1 MKTIKF
7 AFIGGTGFYDIRN
20 TKIVDQISIETPF
33 GPPSGL
39 ISLVELANQTVAFL
53 PRHGLDHNISPS
65 YLPAR
70 ANIYALKTIGI
81 ERLVSI
87 SAVGSLSEEINPE
100 DAVIPDQLI
109 DRTYQRV
116 NTFFDKSM
124 VAHISFAKPFCNE
137 LSESLIEASENY
149 MNVHRGGTMVVIEGP
164 AFSTSAESRLYQKW
178 GGNIIGM
185 TALPEAKL
193 AREAEICYASLS
205 LVTDNDSWEESDHV
219 SQEKVAA
226 HLASNVTNGQSI
238 IKNLIPKL
246 ISPRTCECQN
256 ALANT
261 IITKDASVGA
271 VEYARLKSIISKYVQ
286 PNTQN

>member
-1 MKTIKF
+1 MKTIKL
-7 AFIGGTGFYDIRN
+7 AFIGGTGFYDIQN
-20 TKIVDQISIETPF
+20 LKLVDQISVDTPF
-33 GPPSGL
+33 GPPSGS
-39 ISLVELANQTVAFL
+39 ISIVEVANQTVAFL
-53 PRHGLDHNISPS
+53 PRHGLGHNISPS
-65 YLPAR
+65 YLPTR
-70 ANIYALKTIGI
+70 ANIYALKTLGI

-87 SAVGSLSEEINPE
+87 NAVGSLSENINPE
-100 DAVIPDQLI
+100 EAVIPDQLI
-109 DRTYQRV
+109 DRTYLRV

-124 VAHISFAKPFCNE
+124 VAYVSFAKPFCNE
-137 LSESLIEASENY
+137 LSESLIEASEPY
-149 MNVHRGGTMVVIEGP
+149 MNVHHGGTMIVIEGP

-178 GGNIIGM
+178 GGDIIGM

-226 HLASNVTNGQSI
+226 HLASNVINGQSI

-261 IITKDASVGA
+261 IITKEDSVDPA
-271 VEYARLKSIISKYVQ
+271 EYTRLKSIISKYV
-286 PNTQN
+286 

>member
-193 AREAEICYASLS
+193 AREAEIRYASVS
-205 LVTDNDSWEESDHV
+205 MVTDYDCWHPDHENV
-219 SQEKVAA
+219 DVQTVIKVLLDNAVKA
-226 HLASNVTNGQSI
+226 KNMVKNIIENFEDHIDPKDPTN
-238 IKNLIPKL
+238 NCLDV
-246 ISPRTCECQN
+246 
-256 ALANT
+256 A
-261 IITKDASVGA
+261 IITAPEKRTKKTIDK
-271 VEYARLKSIISKYVQ
+271 LKTVAGRVLNK
-286 PNTQN
+286 